1 VSAPTPAAR
10 AALFYPFHAVEGLFY
25 ARLAHPAS
33 ILQLLSTTVNLLQN
47 KNKEKGGAKMAV
59 NAIPLGSRLQL
70 ILITGMDDKGN
81 PTYRTRSYSNVKPD
95 ASDLAVY
102 NVGNALAG
110 LQEHELDVMR
120 RVNELIL
127 KEEEEG

>member
-1 VSAPTPAAR
+1 
-10 AALFYPFHAVEGLFY
+10 
-25 ARLAHPAS
+25 
-33 ILQLLSTTVNLLQN
+33 
-47 KNKEKGGAKMAV
+47 MAV